1 MKTLI
6 VIFVLFSNNIFAQS
20 TWVLNKWFDNLNK
33 ETATEH
39 LEYLRNITGSAFLCG
54 DLESFYFANWYLHKS
69 YHWIKNEYN
78 FYSEDEI
85 QDIYSLNQSKVKAI
99 IEKPNSNI
107 ALIEEL
113 GGCKNIINEIRKN
126 GFYSG
131 YSPSEF
137 YWDKDIDLET
147 KNSYF
152 GIRLKDDIRNY
163 IKLKNDKI
171 ANLIPR
177 HYYPMTTPSYEI
189 IPPTPNSL
197 FNKYEIEGYHD
208 EKVSQK
214 ISMIVARNKNLTF
227 NSCRNKQNLILNFYQ
242 EKKNTLFVADVSYQE
257 HMTLAELEDLPNDEM
272 IGYDVR
278 VWMEYDD
285 NDETVQMSCLI
296 DHYNSNDSRK
306 VYDLL
311 MAVFLIEKHKRRT
324 DILKGL

>member
-6 VIFVLFSNNIFAQS
+6 VILVLFSNNIFAQNAPS
-20 TWVLNKWFDNLNK
+20 NLNK
-33 ETATEH
+33 ETAKEYLEH
-39 LEYLRNITGSAFLCG
+39 LRNITGSAFLCG
-54 DLESFYFANWYLHKS
+54 DLESFYFANWHLHINN
-69 YHWIKNEYN
+69 HWITKDYD
-78 FYSEDEI
+78 FFSKDEI
-85 QDIYSLNQSKVKAI
+85 KDIYSLNESKVKSI

-113 GGCKNIINEIRKN
+113 GGCKNIINEIREI
-126 GFYSG
+126 GFSSG
-131 YSPSEF
+131 HSPSKF
-137 YWDKDIDLET
+137 YWDKDINLET

-152 GIRLKDDIRNY
+152 GIRLQDDIRNY
-163 IKLKNDKI
+163 IKLKNGKI
-171 ANLIPR
+171 ANLIPGQF
-177 HYYPMTTPSYEI
+177 PLVTPDYEI
-189 IPPTPNSL
+189 IPPIPNSL
-197 FNKYEIEGYHD
+197 FNKYDIEGYHD

-214 ISMIVARNKNLTF
+214 ISMIVARNNNLTF

-242 EKKNTLFVADVSYQE
+242 EKKNTLFVAEAYGQK
-257 HMTLAELEDLPNDEM
+257 HLTLEELENLPNDKM

>member
-6 VIFVLFSNNIFAQS
+6 VILVLFSNNIFAQNAPS
-20 TWVLNKWFDNLNK
+20 NLNK
-33 ETATEH
+33 ETAKEYLEH
-39 LEYLRNITGSAFLCG
+39 LRNITGSAFLCG
-54 DLESFYFANWYLHKS
+54 DLEIFYFANWHLHSNYL
-69 YHWIKNEYN
+69 WLTNEYD
-78 FYSEDEI
+78 FFSKDEI
-85 QDIYSLNQSKVKAI
+85 QDIYSLNKSKVKSI
-99 IEKPNSNI
+99 IERPNSNI

-113 GGCKNIINEIRKN
+113 GGCKNIINKIREK
-126 GFYSG
+126 GFYSDL
-131 YSPSEF
+131 PPDET
-137 YWDKDIDLET
+137 YWDKDINLET

-152 GIRLKDDIRNY
+152 GIRLQDDIRNY

-171 ANLIPR
+171 VNLIPR
-177 HYYPMTTPSYEI
+177 TFPMVTPDYEI
-189 IPPTPNSL
+189 IPPIPNSL
-197 FNKYEIEGYHD
+197 FNKYEINGYID

-227 NSCRNKQNLILNFYQ
+227 NSCRKKQNLILNFYQ
-242 EKKNTLFVADVSYQE
+242 EKKNTLFVAEAHGQK
-257 HMTLAELEDLPNDEM
+257 HLTLEELEDLPNDKM

-285 NDETVQMSCLI
+285 NDETAQISCNI
-296 DHYNSNDSRK
+296 DHYNSNDNRK